1 MIKINYQ
8 GGLGNNLFQYCV
20 AALFSKKFGAEIIT
34 RAPDFPIVRPKTSS
48 NRLFSPF
55 TKLKSSFCSFKE
67 ITDDNFLQ
75 ELEKPT
81 LKDNLLINGYFQS
94 SIFIKNYQKEIRSCF
109 SVAEASID
117 GVLVQYRLGDLLQPP
132 YGRVAK
138 LEYFQ
143 HCLRK
148 ITTGRNMKCYV
159 ISDSLDHPYIAT
171 LSNEFNLIPINKTP
185 KEDIL
190 FGAKLKYKV
199 LSLGTFAWWIGFLGN
214 ANDPVYHPDPEKYYK
229 WHGDIFCFDNWH
241 KI

>member
-1 MIKINYQ
+1 MIKINY
-8 GGLGNNLFQYCV
+8 NLFQYCV
-20 AALFSKKFGAEIIT
+20 ATLFSRKFEAEIISP
-34 RAPDFPIVRPKTSS
+34 APDFPINQPKPFS

-55 TKLKSSFCSFKE
+55 IRLKSSFSSFKE

-75 ELEKPT
+75 ELEKPA
-81 LKDNLLINGYFQS
+81 LNSNLLINGHFQS
-94 SIFIKNYQKEIRSCF
+94 SVFIKGYQNEIRSCF
-109 SVAEASID
+109 PVAEASIE

-143 HCLRK
+143 HCLRQ
-148 ITTGRNMKCYV
+148 ITAGKNMPCYV
-159 ISDSLDHPYIAT
+159 VSDSLNHPYIAA

-185 KEDIL
+185 KEDLL

-214 ANDPVYHPDPEKYYK
+214 PNDTIYHPDPDKYFK
-229 WHGDIFCFDNWH
+229 WHGDIFCFDNWN